1 MKMRKSTSKILS
13 LVLVLSFVFSLS
25 AVTASAADTNEQD
38 ELVTF
43 ILEYD
48 KNCEVY
54 ELSDGTTVVRCS
66 HFSPSFVNLS
76 SLGSLIIAARA
87 QCNDCE
93 FCLGGN

>member
-48 KNCEVY
+48 KSCEVM
-54 ELSDGTTVVRCS
+54 
-66 HFSPSFVNLS
+66 N
-76 SLGSLIIAARA
+76 
-87 QCNDCE
+87 
-93 FCLGGN
+93 

>member
-54 ELSDGTTVVRCS
+54 ELSDGTTVVS
-66 HFSPSFVNLS
+66 VS
-76 SLGSLIIAARA
+76 SLRQAHTQAMILKKQLHGQPQHTRTLVLQI
-87 QCNDCE
+87 
-93 FCLGGN
+93 

>member
-48 KNCEVY
+48 KSCEVY
-54 ELSDGTTVVRCS
+54 ELSDGTTL
-66 HFSPSFVNLS
+66 FSVS
-76 SLGSLIIAARA
+76 SLRQAHTQAMILKKQLHVQPQHTRTLVLQI
-87 QCNDCE
+87 
-93 FCLGGN
+93 